1 MNASIERF
9 IGRTLRWV
17 RAGDRRLAW
26 NDPRVAAAPANIRL
40 SSPAFG
46 DGGAMPER
54 CAGEGVG
61 PNFSPALEWA
71 NLPAGAAELVLIV
84 QDPDAPTPRPI
95 VHLIAA
101 IPARI
106 SNVAEGALTPA
117 SGGVLKFGVGS
128 FGRIGYAGPR
138 PVRGHG
144 PHRYLFQLFAV
155 GRAVA
160 FDPAPKLD
168 AAMNRI
174 AGTILARGLL
184 TGTFE
189 RY

>member
-1 MNASIERF
+1 LNAGVERR
-9 IGRTLRWV
+9 IGRALRSI

-26 NDPRVAAAPANIRL
+26 NDPRVATVPASIRL
-40 SSPAFG
+40 SSPAFA

-61 PNFSPALEWA
+61 PNISPALEWSG
-71 NLPAGAAELVLIV
+71 LPAGAVDLVLIV

-95 VHLIAA
+95 VHLIAE
-101 IPARI
+101 IPPDV
-106 SNVAEGALTPA
+106 SNIAEGVLTPA
-117 SGGVLKFGVGS
+117 HGGAISFGAGS

-144 PHRYLFQLFAV
+144 PHRYLFQIFALN
-155 GRAVA
+155 RRVA

-168 AAMNRI
+168 TVMVQI
-174 AGTILARGLL
+174 AGSVLARGLL

-189 RY
+189 RR